1 MGGQIMKYIKYLL
14 LLSFLV
20 AADADDMIVIK
31 NGNVFVDG
39 EGFVKKDILVDE
51 GKILLVEDDKSLQQ
65 LIVYNFKKEGFKI
78 NTISNGDEALY
89 LILENQP
96 DLILLDWML
105 PNTSGIEIIR
115 QLKINKNTM
124 SIPVIMLTAKSEE
137 PDKLRAF
144 EIGADDYI
152 TKPFS
157 TAELLARTK
166 ALLKRTKLQQDNQII
181 NFQDISLNKEKRR
194 VNRGKRTVKLGP
206 MEYKLLELFISRP
219 GRVYERSQLL
229 DIVWGKDIYV
239 EERTVDVHI
248 GRLRKAL
255 NRSKDVD
262 PIRTV
267 HGTGYSLDE
276 TYKKK

>member
-1 MGGQIMKYIKYLL
+1 MTK
-14 LLSFLV
+14 
-20 AADADDMIVIK
+20 
-31 NGNVFVDG
+31 
-39 EGFVKKDILVDE
+39 
-51 GKILLVEDDKSLQQ
+51 KILLVEDDKSLQQ
-65 LIVYNFKKEGFKI
+65 LIVYNFEKEGFKI
-78 NTISNGDEALY
+78 DTISNGDETLY

-115 QLKINKNTM
+115 QLKINKNTL

-229 DIVWGKDIYV
+229 DIIWGKDIYV

-255 NRSKDVD
+255 NRSKDID

>member
-1 MGGQIMKYIKYLL
+1 MK
-14 LLSFLV
+14 
-20 AADADDMIVIK
+20 
-31 NGNVFVDG
+31 
-39 EGFVKKDILVDE
+39 
-51 GKILLVEDDKSLQQ
+51 KILLVEDDKALQK
-65 LIVYNFKKEGFKI
+65 LIVYNFQKEGFNI
-78 NTISNGDEALY
+78 ETVSDGEEALY
-89 LILENQP
+89 FIKENYP

-105 PNTSGIEIIR
+105 PNMSGIEIAR
-115 QLKINKNTM
+115 QLKLNKKSI
-124 SIPVIMLTAKSEE
+124 SIPIIMLTAKSEE
-137 PDKLRAF
+137 QDKLRAF

-157 TAELLARTK
+157 IAELLARTK
-166 ALLKRTKLQQDNQII
+166 AILKRLKSQQETVVLS
-181 NFQDISLNKEKRR
+181 FQDIFINIEKRR
-194 VNRGKRTVKLGP
+194 VNRGKRSVKLGP
-206 MEYKLLELFISRP
+206 IEYKLLELFVSRP

-229 DIVWGKDIYV
+229 DIIWGKDIYV

-255 NRSKDVD
+255 NRSKDID

>member
-1 MGGQIMKYIKYLL
+1 
-14 LLSFLV
+14 
-20 AADADDMIVIK
+20 
-31 NGNVFVDG
+31 
-39 EGFVKKDILVDE
+39 
-51 GKILLVEDDKSLQQ
+51 
-65 LIVYNFKKEGFKI
+65 
-78 NTISNGDEALY
+78 
-89 LILENQP
+89 
-96 DLILLDWML
+96 
-105 PNTSGIEIIR
+105 
-115 QLKINKNTM
+115 
-124 SIPVIMLTAKSEE
+124 MLTAKSEE

>member
-1 MGGQIMKYIKYLL
+1 MK
-14 LLSFLV
+14 
-20 AADADDMIVIK
+20 
-31 NGNVFVDG
+31 
-39 EGFVKKDILVDE
+39 
-51 GKILLVEDDKSLQQ
+51 KILLVEDDKALQK
-65 LIVYNFKKEGFKI
+65 LIVYNFQKEGFNI
-78 NTISNGDEALY
+78 ETVNDGEEALY
-89 LILENQP
+89 FIKENYP

-105 PNTSGIEIIR
+105 PNMSGIEIAR
-115 QLKINKNTM
+115 QLKLNKKSM
-124 SIPVIMLTAKSEE
+124 FIPIIMLTAKSEE

-157 TAELLARTK
+157 IAELLARTK
-166 ALLKRTKLQQDNQII
+166 VILKRLKSQQETVELS
-181 NFQDISLNKEKRR
+181 FQDIFINTEKRR
-194 VNRGKRTVKLGP
+194 VNRGKRSVKLGP
-206 MEYKLLELFISRP
+206 IEYKLLELFISRP

-229 DIVWGKDIYV
+229 DIIWGKDIYV

-255 NRSKDVD
+255 NRSKDID

>member
-1 MGGQIMKYIKYLL
+1 MTK
-14 LLSFLV
+14 
-20 AADADDMIVIK
+20 
-31 NGNVFVDG
+31 
-39 EGFVKKDILVDE
+39 
-51 GKILLVEDDKSLQQ
+51 KILLVEDDKSLQK
-65 LIVYNFKKEGFKI
+65 LIIYNFQKEGFKI
-78 NTISNGDEALY
+78 DSISDGDEALY
-89 LILENQP
+89 KIREKEP

-115 QLKINKNTM
+115 QLKNNENTM

-157 TAELLARTK
+157 TAELLARTR
-166 ALLKRTKLQQDNQII
+166 ALLKRAKLQNDNQII
-181 NFQDISLNKEKRR
+181 GFQDIFINREKRR

-206 MEYKLLELFISRP
+206 IEYKLLELFISRP

-229 DIVWGKDIYV
+229 DIIWGKDIYV

-255 NRSKDVD
+255 NRSKDID

>member
-1 MGGQIMKYIKYLL
+1 MIILL
-14 LLSFLV
+14 
-20 AADADDMIVIK
+20 
-31 NGNVFVDG
+31 
-39 EGFVKKDILVDE
+39 KKDPRVLDNIVLGQE
-51 GKILLVEDDKSLQQ
+51 MKKILLVEDDKALQK
-65 LIVYNFKKEGFKI
+65 LIVYNFQKEGFNI
-78 NTISNGDEALY
+78 ETVNDGEEALY
-89 LILENQP
+89 FIKENYP

-105 PNTSGIEIIR
+105 PNMSGIEIAR
-115 QLKINKNTM
+115 QLKLNKKSI
-124 SIPVIMLTAKSEE
+124 SIPIIMLTAKSEE

-157 TAELLARTK
+157 IAELLARTK
-166 ALLKRTKLQQDNQII
+166 AILKRLKSQQETVVLS
-181 NFQDISLNKEKRR
+181 FQDISINIEKRR
-194 VNRGKRTVKLGP
+194 VNRGKRSVKLGP
-206 MEYKLLELFISRP
+206 IEYKLLELFVSRP

-229 DIVWGKDIYV
+229 DIIWGKDIYV

-255 NRSKDVD
+255 NRSKDID

>member
-1 MGGQIMKYIKYLL
+1 MKK
-14 LLSFLV
+14 
-20 AADADDMIVIK
+20 
-31 NGNVFVDG
+31 
-39 EGFVKKDILVDE
+39 
-51 GKILLVEDDKSLQQ
+51 KILLVEDDKSLQQ
-65 LIVYNFKKEGFKI
+65 LITYNFKKEGFKI
-78 NTISNGDEALY
+78 DTISDGEEVVYQIRDN
-89 LILENQP
+89 IP

-105 PNTSGIEIIR
+105 PNISGIEIIR
-115 QLKINKNTM
+115 QLKINKITNK
-124 SIPVIMLTAKSEE
+124 IPIIMLTAKSEE

-144 EIGADDYI
+144 EIGADDYL

-157 TAELLARTK
+157 TAELLARTRS
-166 ALLKRTKLQQDNQII
+166 LLKRNKSQEDTEII
-181 NFQDISLNKEKRR
+181 IFHDITLNTEKRR

-219 GRVYERSQLL
+219 GRVYDRSQLL
-229 DIVWGKDIYV
+229 DIIWGKEIYV

-255 NRSKDVD
+255 NRGKDAD

-267 HGTGYSLDE
+267 HGVGYSLDE